1 MVQGRI
7 IPICM
12 DSSMTESLKE
22 ETLVTQKMSSE
33 AYRSRKLSRK
43 VNSVDLKC
51 VTSSCPCFLRNPDP
65 QTQVKATEGPE
76 TFPTLQT
83 LEVQTSNFPD
93 TYLPQAQKGS
103 KP

>member
-43 VNSVDLKC
+43 VNFVDLKC
-51 VTSSCPCFLRNPDP
+51 VHHHALVSCVIQILRPR
-65 QTQVKATEGPE
+65 
-76 TFPTLQT
+76 
-83 LEVQTSNFPD
+83 
-93 TYLPQAQKGS
+93 
-103 KP
+103 